1 MKRVLVSF
9 LLVISLVLPLCAAE
23 TDSQLYTRLSSAYD
37 SGYYPTVLT
46 LSEKFLSDF
55 PHSQF
60 ADRVHFIRG
69 KSFFRLSRYT
79 EAIKDFEFVAATNAD
94 AAYWQ
99 GMAYYR
105 LQNYE
110 ASCGAFYNALALI
123 SDNSAAASSGTEASV
138 TGDLGASAT
147 GARGGYDFSKRSLL
161 VYAAF
166 SLDNCDRR
174 DEAAAVLEYTLINF
188 NMEEDFQPAVQLL
201 FSIYKDTANKERL
214 RWLYRQ
220 ISAVIECFPKEWS
233 HAMLYY
239 MADAYSDAGEYERAI
254 ELFGKLIACDEKAY
268 QAAALQNSYVIAEE
282 KAFSPDGGRI
292 FSAFSVLENAAK
304 YFAEGDVQL
313 CDLWMKLAIRN
324 WNDGEKETAIL
335 CFEKA
340 DSCGGKALE
349 GGAGNDT
356 LRIQKYMDLSRLYEA
371 EYQFDGSKKEE
382 AIKLLK
388 DHADSSGD
396 NYPEY
401 WVRLAQYSALTGKS
415 DDCGV
420 YAQKAVEKLEKKL
433 GAAGTGNGV
442 ATSSAG
448 NTDAT
453 NAAGADETTKKLAA
467 EAYFYQA
474 YAAAEKKDWKS
485 VLAACRKRYQVVQAY
500 DYPQSLLF
508 AESLLLA
515 DGSESAVTEAIG
527 IFEALSDQ
535 ESGIAFLSDRT
546 KALLLTGNYETAY
559 KLGGTVRSADADSEY
574 LYLMGL
580 AATGCGVWKTAS
592 NLLGTDKPYGLYY
605 TAYAL
610 YRQSRTDEAYPL
622 FERFFNENPYHLMA
636 RNACFYAAVCALQ
649 NDEGDNA
656 LKFAKLAVEQSSR
669 PEQKMEAS
677 VLCASIYNDK
687 NMYAEAETLLEVYA
701 PSTESVSLNLL
712 LSQVY
717 SAHAAVCKRNEDF
730 ALYTFLL
737 EKADKLLA
745 NTESYFRNITES
757 RAAAEEAAYRRA
769 ELYYSAAEYE
779 KAADI
784 YEQFRE
790 NYPESTFYVQSL
802 FYNALSLKNTG
813 REKEAILLF
822 EKCASY
828 NKYND
833 TFGFPALRQ
842 LIELYRNSAEYEK
855 ALAVAERALLEY
867 PEESKY
873 SGIATTVQNLKLM
886 VAGTDETI
894 AALKTKY
901 EDSGRSSTSA
911 GRKNGFSLALE
922 YMNTVSERS
931 KGEAVLLDIIGAS
944 KQSGLSSD
952 DRFIIGESY
961 ELLGLYYRQLGRES
975 DATECYLSAAECFAS
990 VDKGKAAEVLYNAID
1005 IFVAEGR
1012 RADAEAV
1019 YRTLVS
1025 LDSGSQWAKE
1035 AATLLGIF

>member
-79 EAIKDFEFVAATNAD
+79 ESIKDFEFVATTNAD

-110 ASCGAFYNALALI
+110 AACGAFYNALAL
-123 SDNSAAASSGTEASV
+123 GTL
-138 TGDLGASAT
+138 GD
-147 GARGGYDFSKRSLL
+147 YEFSKRSLL
-161 VYAAF
+161 VYSAF
-166 SLDNCDRR
+166 ALDNCGRR

-220 ISAVIECFPKEWS
+220 ISGVIECFPEDWS

-239 MADAYSDAGEYERAI
+239 MADAFSDAGEYEKAI
-254 ELFGKLIACDEKAY
+254 EIFGKLISCDEEAY
-268 QAAALQNSYVIAEE
+268 QAAALQNSYIIAEE
-282 KAFSPDGGRI
+282 KAFSSDGKRI
-292 FSAFSVLENAAK
+292 FSAFSILENAAN
-304 YFAEGDVQL
+304 YFDEGDVQF

-324 WNDGEKETAIL
+324 WNDGEKETAIK

-340 DSCGGKALE
+340 DSCGGKALAD
-349 GGAGNDT
+349 GAGNDT

-371 EYQFDGSKKEE
+371 EYQFEGGKKEE

-401 WVRLAQYSALTGKS
+401 WVRLAQYSTLTGKS

-433 GAAGTGNGV
+433 GAAGASNTGDAPLAT

-448 NTDAT
+448 AGSGGIANTADTAKDA
-453 NAAGADETTKKLAA
+453 TKKLIA

-717 SAHAAVCKRNEDF
+717 SAHAAVCKRNEEL

-745 NTESYFRNITES
+745 STESYFRNIPES

-842 LIELYRNSAEYEK
+842 LIELYRNSMEYEK

-922 YMNTVSERS
+922 YMNTVSERN

-944 KQSGLSSD
+944 KQSGLSAD